1 MPAPTTATS
10 TRVSFSSLGYSGSF
24 VPVHHTGSFFG
35 LRAAAMLDL
44 VVEPE
49 VLQHHFALLPGVVP
63 KEIRAFENDRVES
76 VRAAVADRED
86 LLGEWG
92 RIRRDVGAGAG
103 ELQDPFSRLPSLL
116 DLAQCAQ
123 LRDDDSRTIG
133 GGAGLGLFDIDGQS
147 GRELADDADV
157 FLRDEDPADLALL
170 LFQEMPTGR
179 HQE

>member
-63 KEIRAFENDRVES
+63 KEIRAFETCEDRQPKAGS
-76 VRAAVADRED
+76 RKRAP
-86 LLGEWG
+86 
-92 RIRRDVGAGAG
+92 
-103 ELQDPFSRLPSLL
+103 DPFHDAISWSMRLRTSGS
-116 DLAQCAQ
+116 DQ
-123 LRDDDSRTIG
+123 LTGPCTRKRT
-133 GGAGLGLFDIDGQS
+133 L
-147 GRELADDADV
+147 
-157 FLRDEDPADLALL
+157 PLL
-170 LFQEMPTGR
+170 LTM
-179 HQE
+179 